1 MQAVGTW
8 KGGYE
13 TVLEDDRAH
22 KVTVDLPI
30 DEGGRS
36 AGPTALDL
44 SLLSLAGCI
53 STIFTLVAHKRH
65 LSFQGLT
72 IALEAD
78 RPDGAPT
85 ITRVHGT
92 LRLRTKAEPAEVETA
107 LRLTI
112 RTCPVGVIFERAGI
126 PIEVAPM
133 IVPPGGT
140 APAP

>member
-8 KGGYE
+8 KGGFE

-65 LSFQGLT
+65 LTFQGLT
-72 IALEAD
+72 IALEAE
-78 RPDGAPT
+78 RPARAPT

-92 LRLRTKAEPAEVETA
+92 LRLRTKADPAEVEAA
-107 LRLTI
+107 LQLTVQ
-112 RTCPVGVIFERAGI
+112 TCPVGVIFERAGI
-126 PIEVAPM
+126 PVEVVPM
-133 IVPPGGT
+133 IVPSSGSSST
-140 APAP
+140 A

>member
-22 KVTVDLPI
+22 TVTVDLPI

-36 AGPTALDL
+36 AGPSALNL

-53 STIFTLVAHKRH
+53 STIFALVAHKRH
-65 LSFQGLT
+65 LAFQGLT
-72 IALEAD
+72 IALEAE
-78 RPDGAPT
+78 RPPGAPT

-92 LRLRTKAEPAEVETA
+92 LRLRTRAELGEVETA
-107 LRLTI
+107 LRLTVK
-112 RTCPVGVIFERAGI
+112 TCPVGVIFERAGI
-126 PIEVAPM
+126 PVDVVPM
-133 IVPPGGT
+133 IVPPPSASAG
-140 APAP
+140 A